1 MHSTGVLD
9 YRFAG
14 LLAHLVELV
23 ERSQV
28 TLVDVLHVFAV
39 DKAGQALVALLL
51 WGEKV
56 EPTAVDRASLT
67 QAAARPHVS
76 RLNHVFDDIESRR

>member
-14 LLAHLVELV
+14 LLAHLIELV

-51 WGEKV
+51 
-56 EPTAVDRASLT
+56 
-67 QAAARPHVS
+67 
-76 RLNHVFDDIESRR
+76 